1 MSRQSTTDKH
11 DVSRAIFLERLLKSW
26 EKAPEMRLGQLI
38 IEALSA
44 EPMELEPF
52 IVITLRHIPD
62 SQLAEAI
69 ERYVLTRVP

>member
-1 MSRQSTTDKH
+1 MASTTDKH

-38 IEALSA
+38 MEALVGG
-44 EPMELEPF
+44 EPSKGVEPF
-52 IVITLRHIPD
+52 VLVTLRHIED

-69 ERYVLTRVP
+69 ERYVLTRSA